1 MRLPQRIRFDLPGDR
16 NLRLLIVA
24 TVTNVLGYQVFVPV
38 LPLYLG
44 KLGSAPDLIGLITG
58 IGLLAYGLG
67 QYPAG
72 LLADRFDRRV
82 VAAFATIAYGAVF
95 LLYLLPLSLPAA
107 ILVRLVHAFVG
118 GFFTPA
124 SLALAAD
131 LAPPGKVSRGFGMWQ
146 ATVMGGFLVGP
157 LLGGI
162 VASFSLVLV
171 FILAAALC
179 FASSIPVLFI
189 ARSALAT
196 RTHATALIPTIDL
209 SASRARRLLP
219 AMLSSAAP
227 EYLSGAII
235 GIWAIYVAGLGG
247 EAWQIGLSFTVY
259 ALPAV
264 LLSVWYGGVVDR
276 RGGRLVMAGCL
287 IAIAVLMPL
296 YVVIAAVP
304 LLLVLLALTGTAVAA
319 EKPVVYSEV
328 VRVAEPSEYARAQA
342 VLQIG
347 LMVSQSIGA
356 IVAGYLYGFSPAL
369 VFVSIAIMCALS
381 LLAVPR
387 LQARRPPIR
396 FVGADNPISPE
407 AAPGNRSG
415 SRPGPAE

>member
-1 MRLPQRIRFDLPGDR
+1 MSLPQRARFELPGDR

-24 TVTNVLGYQVFVPV
+24 TVANVLGYQVFVPV

-58 IGLLAYGLG
+58 VGLLAYGLG

-82 VAAFATIAYGAVF
+82 VAAFSTVTYASLF

-107 ILVRLVHAFVG
+107 IVVRLIHAFVG

-131 LAPPGKVSRGFGMWQ
+131 LAPPGKVSRGYGMWQ

-162 VASFSLVLV
+162 VAGFSLALV
-171 FILAAALC
+171 FVLAAALC
-179 FASSIPVLFI
+179 IAAAIPVLFI
-189 ARSALAT
+189 AKSALEN
-196 RTHATALIPTIDL
+196 RTPAAALIPTIDL

-235 GIWAIYVAGLGG
+235 GIWAIYIAALGG
-247 EAWQIGLSFTVY
+247 EAWQIGLSFTVF

-296 YVVIAAVP
+296 YVVVSAVP
-304 LLLVLLALTGTAVAA
+304 VLLVLLVITGTAVAA

-342 VLQIG
+342 VLQVG
-347 LMVSQSIGA
+347 LMVSQSLGA
-356 IVAGYLYGFSPAL
+356 IVAGYLYGISPAL
-369 VFVSIAIMCALS
+369 VFGSIAVMCGLS
-381 LLAVPR
+381 LFAVPR
-387 LQARRPPIR
+387 LQARRLT
-396 FVGADNPISPE
+396 VSPE
-407 AAPGNRSG
+407 AAPGSRSG
-415 SRPGPAE
+415 SRPGPAR